1 MSGLARYVSRK
12 VAASVAAFAAFALLV
27 GGGAALAVAGGRSDT
42 GSVGLSSSLSDPAAL
57 EAALDDPGSAVG
69 GSAPDGPS
77 TTATGSGGYGGTG
90 AGWQQLRADLRAA
103 RALQGDARR
112 SALAAIRTKA
122 QDGAYGEA
130 IQRRADRHQIRH
142 QLLFSLL
149 PDNLQSDL
157 TALKNAPADQRQQL
171 RKQIVDKALA
181 GDYGPEVQKAAQQL
195 QALRHQTG

>member
-12 VAASVAAFAAFALLV
+12 VATTIAVFAVFALFAAGVAVF
-27 GGGAALAVAGGRSDT
+27 AVAGGRSDA
-42 GSVGLSSSLSDPAAL
+42 GSVGLSASLSDPTAL

-69 GSAPDGPS
+69 GSAADAS
-77 TTATGSGGYGGTG
+77 TGTDARAGGYDGS
-90 AGWQQLRADLRAA
+90 GWQQLRADLRAA

-130 IQRRADRHQIRH
+130 IQRRADRHQIGH